1 MTSPRDDTHVVAAG
15 ERAPEF
21 SLPAHPRGPIG
32 LADFRGARVV
42 VLVFYVWDEG
52 PGSIRDLRALSEALS
67 RLRAAGA
74 EVLAVST
81 DTLTSHAQLA
91 SRHAITVPLLADVDR
106 AVGRAY
112 GAVRGDRYRA
122 DRLTVVIDRDGFVRD
137 VSGNRPDVEEL
148 LALVRALPK

>member
-1 MTSPRDDTHVVAAG
+1 MTSPRDDTRVVVAG

-21 SLPAHPRGPIG
+21 SLPAHPRGPIA
-32 LADFRGARVV
+32 LADFRGTRIV
-42 VLVFYVWDEG
+42 VLVFYFWDEG
-52 PGSIRDLRALSEALS
+52 PGSVRDLRALDEA
-67 RLRAAGA
+67 RPEFRRAGA

-81 DTLTSHAQLA
+81 DTLASHAHLA
-91 SRHAITVPLLADVDR
+91 DRHAITVPLLADVDR
-106 AVGRAY
+106 EVGRAY

-148 LALVRALPK
+148 LALVRALAQ